1 VLKGPVPVVPDDQPL
16 LVEERL
22 KKFSEVVEKVV

>member
-1 VLKGPVPVVPDDQPL
+1 VLERPVPVVPNDQPL

-22 KKFSEVVEKVV
+22 KKFSEVAEKVV